1 MYKIDDITHDRIIS
15 INIDKSKI
23 AVCSKFIYDNEEYII
38 IETSYRDNEYINIKA
53 ELFENYEKQ
62 KTVINLSGIKYETL
76 EYLEKIL
83 IDNYGYRL
91 IKCKDK

>member
-1 MYKIDDITHDRIIS
+1 MYKIDDITHDRIIF
-15 INIDKSKI
+15 IDIDKSKI
-23 AVCSKFIYDNEEYII
+23 GICSKFIYHNEEYIV

-62 KTVINLSGIKYETL
+62 KTVINLSGIEYETL